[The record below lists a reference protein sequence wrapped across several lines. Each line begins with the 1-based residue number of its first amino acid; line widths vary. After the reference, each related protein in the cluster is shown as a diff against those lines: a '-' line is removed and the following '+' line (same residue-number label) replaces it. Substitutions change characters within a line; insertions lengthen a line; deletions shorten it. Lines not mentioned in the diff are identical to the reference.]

1 MSARRPRGMTLL
13 EVVVALFVL
22 AVGVTALQRLLAAGV
37 HGIATDVRLTE
48 ATLLARG
55 LLADAEVH
63 PPDALA
69 RSGVAAAAVFLT
81 GRDPDA
87 VDWARAPWAEGS
99 GRQPLGA
106 GTVEVMIEDEARRLA
121 LGVPELAD
129 RLPRLLAVLGL
140 DAALADA
147 LADWTDADDTPR
159 PLGAER
165 AYYLGLTPPYAPR
178 NAPLGSVGE
187 LALVRGFTRPVV
199 ERLRPYVTVAREA
212 RVNPNTASREVLL
225 AVVDDPAAV
234 ERLLA
239 ARARAAIDP
248 EKDLPAILPGATPD
262 AIDALRARLTAR
274 GTSYT
279 VRAVSA
285 VGDLTR
291 AAEATLFAPPGVAAE
306 VTAWRPFRP

>member
-1 MSARRPRGMTLL
+1 M
-13 EVVVALFVL
+13 V
-22 AVGVTALQRLLAAGV
+22 
-37 HGIATDVRLTE
+37 
-48 ATLLARG
+48 
-55 LLADAEVH
+55 
-63 PPDALA
+63 
-69 RSGVAAAAVFLT
+69 
-81 GRDPDA
+81 
-87 VDWARAPWAEGS
+87 
-99 GRQPLGA
+99 
-106 GTVEVMIEDEARRLA
+106 EDEARRLA

-129 RLPRLLAVLGL
+129 RLPRLLAILGL

-199 ERLRPYVTVAREA
+199 ERLRPYVTVAPET

-239 ARARAAIDP
+239 ARAQAPIDP
-248 EKDLPAILPGATPD
+248 EKDLAALLPGAKPEALDT
-262 AIDALRARLTAR
+262 LRARLTAR
-274 GTSYT
+274 GATYT
-279 VRAVSA
+279 VRTLAG
-285 VGDLTR
+285 VGDLQR
-291 AAEATLFAPPGVAAE
+291 AAEATLFAPAGASAE
-306 VTAWRPFRP
+306 VTAWRPLRP

>member
-1 MSARRPRGMTLL
+1 MSRRRERG
-13 EVVVALFVL
+13 VALLGAVVGL
-22 AVGVTALQRLLAAGV
+22 AVLGIVTLGLAHTAAVDQHLARNALAALQA
-37 HGIATDVRLTE
+37 
-48 ATLLARG
+48 
-55 LLADAEVH
+55 
-63 PPDALA
+63 DALA

-81 GRDPDA
+81 ERDPDA

-106 GTVEVMIEDEARRLA
+106 GTVEVMVEDEARRLA

-165 AYYLGLTPPYAPR
+165 AYYLGLTSPYAPR

-199 ERLRPYVTVAREA
+199 ERLRPYVTVAPEA

-225 AVVDDPAAV
+225 AVVDDAAAV